1 MDIIELIKSRANV
14 TFNLTGAELAAFAD
28 ELIAKT
34 KQELEE
40 TIVESRKEIY
50 YTRKQVAE
58 MLSIN
63 LTTLWN
69 WKNKNYLQPIH
80 VGGQVRYRK
89 SDIDRILTTRL

>member
-1 MDIIELIKSRANV
+1 MGANITELIKSRANV
-14 TFNLTGAELAAFAD
+14 TFSVSGAELADFAN
-28 ELIAKT
+28 ELVTRT

-69 WKNKNYLQPIH
+69 
-80 VGGQVRYRK
+80 
-89 SDIDRILTTRL
+89 